1 MTMTATSSDDVH
13 DKGLKPG
20 TIGLLS
26 SVVIGLASTAPAYSL
41 AATLGFV
48 TIAVGLQAPAI
59 MILAFVPM
67 LFIAISYQ
75 ELNRVIPDCGTT
87 FTWAAKAFGPRVG
100 WMGGW
105 GIVIADIIVMSNL
118 AQIAGSYCFLLFGAD
133 GMAQN
138 KFWVTFVG
146 VAWIVV
152 MTWICYIGI
161 EVSTRLQYGLFG
173 IELVVLVAFSAVALI
188 KVYSGHAPEGS
199 IHPALSWFN
208 PADISSFSGFTE
220 GILLAIFIY
229 WGWDTAV
236 AVNEETADKD
246 KTPGRAAVISTVV
259 LLATYA
265 IVTVAAQAFAGIGDK
280 GIGLANPD
288 HQDDVL
294 SSLGNAVLG
303 SSLGKI
309 LILMTLTSAAAST
322 QTTILP
328 TARTTLS
335 MAAYRAIPRSFGRI
349 HPRYL
354 TPTVSTVAMGVV
366 SAVFYIGLTLIS
378 SDVLGDSI
386 LSVGLMIAFYYGL
399 TGFACVWHF
408 RSSLFE
414 SGRSFLLRGLLP
426 LLGGLM
432 LLGAFVKSASDM
444 WASDYGDTS
453 LFGVGGVFLMGIGS
467 LLFGVVLMVGY
478 NAVAPAYF
486 RGEVLNRATPVLVL
500 DDGLPVTALSLP
512 DAASHEHLV
521 LPPTTP
527 DPTSDPTV
535 DLTAPTSDPA
545 SNPASDPAADG
556 KE

>member
-1 MTMTATSSDDVH
+1 VVPELTTTAPARRDGDVP
-13 DKGLKPG
+13 DKGLKTG
-20 TIGLLS
+20 AIGLLS

-48 TIAVGLQAPAI
+48 TIAVGVQSPAI

-105 GIVIADIIVMSNL
+105 GIIAADIIVMANL
-118 AQIAGSYCFLLFGAD
+118 AQIAGSYGFLLFGAD
-133 GMAQN
+133 DLARS

-146 VAWIVV
+146 VLWIAV

-161 EVSTRLQYGLFG
+161 EVSARLQYGLFG
-173 IELVVLVAFSAVALI
+173 VELVVLVIFSVLALFRT
-188 KVYSGHAPEGS
+188 YSGDAPAGS
-199 IHPALSWFN
+199 IHPDLNWFN
-208 PADISSFSGFTE
+208 PFAIHSFSGFTE

-265 IVTVAAQAFAGIGDK
+265 VVTVAAQAYAGIGPT
-280 GIGLANPD
+280 GIGLSNPD
-288 HQDDVL
+288 HTDDVL

-303 SSLGKI
+303 SDWGKI

-335 MAAYRAIPRSFGRI
+335 MAAYKAIPAVFGRV
-349 HPRYL
+349 HTRYL
-354 TPTVSTVAMGVV
+354 APTWSTVVMGVV
-366 SAVFYIGLTLIS
+366 SAVFYVGLTLVS
-378 SDVLGDSI
+378 EDVLGDSI
-386 LSVGLMIAFYYGL
+386 TSVGLMIAFYYGL
-399 TGFACVWHF
+399 TGFACAWYF
-408 RSSLFE
+408 RRTLFG
-414 SGRSFLLRGLLP
+414 SGRTFLLQGLLP

-432 LLGAFVKSASDM
+432 LLGAFLKSAVDM
-444 WASDYGDTS
+444 WAPDYGATS
-453 LFGVGGVFLMGIGS
+453 LAGVGGVFLMGIGS
-467 LLFGVVLMVGY
+467 LLLGVALMVGY
-478 NAVAPAYF
+478 NLIAPAYF
-486 RGEVLNRATPVLVL
+486 TEP
-500 DDGLPVTALSLP
+500 
-512 DAASHEHLV
+512 
-521 LPPTTP
+521 
-527 DPTSDPTV
+527 
-535 DLTAPTSDPA
+535 
-545 SNPASDPAADG
+545 PAADR
-556 KE
+556 EHVST

>member
-1 MTMTATSSDDVH
+1 MTTTATTSGDEVH

-48 TIAVGLQAPAI
+48 TVAVGLQGPAI

-67 LFIAISYQ
+67 LFIAVSYQ
-75 ELNRVIPDCGTT
+75 ELNKVIPDCGTT
-87 FTWAAKAFGPRVG
+87 FTWAAKAFGPRTG

-105 GIVIADIIVMSNL
+105 GIIAADIIVMSNL
-118 AQIAGSYCFLLFGAD
+118 AQIAGSYCFLLVGAD
-133 GMAQN
+133 GLAEN
-138 KFWVTFVG
+138 KWLVTLVG
-146 VAWIVV
+146 VIWIVI

-173 IELVVLVAFSAVALI
+173 IELIVLVAFSATALI
-188 KVYSGHAPEGS
+188 KVYSGHAPAGA

-208 PADISSFSGFTE
+208 PFQISSFSGFTE

-246 KTPGRAAVISTVV
+246 KTPGRAAIISTVV
-259 LLATYA
+259 LLASYA
-265 IVTVAAQAFAGIGDK
+265 IVTVAAQAFAGVGDK
-280 GIGLANPD
+280 GIGLSNPA

-303 SSLGKI
+303 SDLGKI

-349 HPRYL
+349 HPQYL
-354 TPTVSTVAMGVV
+354 TPTVSTVAMGLV
-366 SAVFYIGLTLIS
+366 SVLFYVGLTLIS

-386 LSVGLMIAFYYGL
+386 TSVGLMIAFYYGL

-408 RSSLFE
+408 RASIFE
-414 SGRSFLLRGLLP
+414 TPRTFLLRGLLP
-426 LLGGLM
+426 FLGGLM
-432 LLGAFVKSASDM
+432 LLGAFLKSATDM
-444 WASDYGDTS
+444 WSPDYGSTS
-453 LFGVGGVFLMGIGS
+453 LFGIGGVFLMGVGS
-467 LLFGVVLMVGY
+467 LLFGVILMVIY
-478 NAVAPAYF
+478 NVIAPAYF
-486 RGEVLNRATPVLVL
+486 SGRILNESTPVLVRE
-500 DDGLPVTALSLP
+500 DGLPTTGLSLP
-512 DAASHEHLV
+512 DSPSHEHLV
-521 LPPTTP
+521 IPPDDRTP
-527 DPTSDPTV
+527 E
-535 DLTAPTSDPA
+535 
-545 SNPASDPAADG
+545 NP
-556 KE
+556 E